1 MLSEV
6 SLANKNE
13 SEQTNMNINK
23 NKRNKIL
30 SYILGIYL
38 VLGFTGRVVL
48 AQSADSTI
56 PMTMEQIALTG
67 HRMTKQAQTMPTH
80 VIEWHHGDIS
90 WLPQL
95 AEMAGWPKK
104 TWKRLGTIIL
114 RESGGCPNRTGGSI
128 VDKNCNIVGHDGSDH
143 ASDSGLLQI
152 NGVNWDPKRS
162 GTQIAC
168 ARLKICTQE
177 AILDPVNNLRVGYL
191 MYQEAGWGPWDPC
204 QWGPEYAARCKAS
217 K

>member
-1 MLSEV
+1 MSSV
-6 SLANKNE
+6 S
-13 SEQTNMNINK
+13 QTRTKVSKRTMSK
-23 NKRNKIL
+23 QKRNKIL
-30 SYILGIYL
+30 SYIVGIYL

-48 AQSADSTI
+48 AQSADSTL

-67 HRMTKQAQTMPTH
+67 YRLDKQAQTLPTH
-80 VIEWHHGDIS
+80 VIEWRHGDIS

-128 VDKNCNIVGHDGSDH
+128 VDKNCNIIGHDGSDH

-168 ARLKICTQE
+168 AELKICTQE

-191 MYQEAGWGPWDPC
+191 LYQKAGWGPWDPC

>member
-1 MLSEV
+1 MS
-6 SLANKNE
+6 K
-13 SEQTNMNINK
+13 Q
-23 NKRNKIL
+23 KRNKIL
-30 SYILGIYL
+30 SYIVGIYL

-48 AQSADSTI
+48 AQSADSTL

-67 HRMTKQAQTMPTH
+67 YRLDKQAQTLPTH
-80 VIEWHHGDIS
+80 VIEWRHGDIS

-128 VDKNCNIVGHDGSDH
+128 VDKNCNIIGHDGSDH

-168 ARLKICTQE
+168 AELKICTQE

-191 MYQEAGWGPWDPC
+191 LYQKAGWGPWDPC